1 MISVFLF
8 NRKYGQLEV
17 QYRQLRQTGQGNF
30 VYSGGAETI
39 GEEEQEPG
47 TQYLKDPST
56 MRMSKI
62 EDNFD

>member
-47 TQYLKDPST
+47 TQYLKGKT
-56 MRMSKI
+56 KYRNTAVYM
-62 EDNFD
+62 